1 MRHSVKLMKLIYV
14 LIAVLVVSIAIS
26 MNGQKAVSSFSKA
39 ENESTQVQEKNLT
52 HPLSNKLSDIDSS
65 PSDEHLQADIKTK
78 RKGNTTE
85 VIPDSG
91 MTQIS
96 ENYTDGEYGLSATDA
111 GNIDKRQRFLA
122 FWNSVN
128 VPENDLKKLMNAGV
142 TRSPN
147 YRELEE
153 VVKTGRKVIPLFG
166 AFNADHT
173 EAELRERVGWYKA
186 VFERIGWE
194 NIECI
199 ILRDEPYLKNLTL
212 HQMEIIID
220 EAKNLYKA
228 PLAFTFTQNSIN
240 KRKLPAGL
248 DMVIINFY
256 PFFEKGAPEGYA
268 QIHNY
273 RSFKHE
279 FDRTMRLIRKKSAGS
294 AIAIT
299 TQVFGSGSRI
309 PWRIPEPETAEWY
322 MKAIA
327 EHDDIVG
334 LMFWGWES
342 NRYKGL
348 SENPELQ
355 NAWIDAIQ
363 QWNRD

>member
-1 MRHSVKLMKLIYV
+1 MEKLISV
-14 LIAVLVVSIAIS
+14 ITIAASLLSTANFASGQNVNSAFQFPDTASHS
-26 MNGQKAVSSFSKA
+26 M
-39 ENESTQVQEKNLT
+39 
-52 HPLSNKLSDIDSS
+52 I
-65 PSDEHLQADIKTK
+65 DEHTGLLATSLSMSDHSD
-78 RKGNTTE
+78 RL
-85 VIPDSG
+85 IPAFFH
-91 MTQIS
+91 
-96 ENYTDGEYGLSATDA
+96 ENRRLFT
-111 GNIDKRQRFLA
+111 A
-122 FWNSVN
+122 FWSSND
-128 VPENDLKKLMNAGV
+128 VPENDLKKLMSAGIA
-142 TRSPN
+142 RSPN
-147 YRELEE
+147 FKDLERIFE
-153 VVKTGRKVIPLFG
+153 SGRKVIPLFG
-166 AFNADHT
+166 AFNANHT

-240 KRKLPAGL
+240 NRKLPAGL

-256 PFFEKGAPEGYA
+256 PFFERDAPEGYA

-279 FDRTMRLIRKKSAGS
+279 FDRTMRLIRKKSPGS
-294 AIAIT
+294 TIAIT
-299 TQVFGSGSRI
+299 AQVFGSGSRI
-309 PWRIPEPETAEWY
+309 PWRIPEPDTAEWY
-322 MKAIA
+322 MKAIS
-327 EHDDIVG
+327 EHDDILG

-363 QWNRD
+363 QWNRN